1 MVTGGNSGIGAA
13 VAEGLANADAKIMIN
28 YVTQP
33 ELAESLAERIPF
45 AHFLLDGVYYQLLPV
60 RYREPL

>member
-1 MVTGGNSGIGAA
+1 LVTGGNSGIGAA
-13 VAEGLANADAKIMIN
+13 VAEGFANAYAKVMIN

-45 AHFLLDGVYYQLLPV
+45 AQFFLDGVYLTSY
-60 RYREPL
+60 